1 MTISLASQH
10 LPLPPSSQTI
20 PILTENSLSNP
31 IIIQSPPLKKSHTLF
46 TSKSKLTTDQNY
58 VEKYPTY
65 TTSTPLFNDKNIK
78 VTHKVTW
85 ATEKN
90 DQYINRNNTLQ
101 IETGDKS
108 DIIKISPYSGNEI
121 HLEVNGTHYKLKI
134 NNHEDYPEDLHIK
147 AKGGDDQ
154 IRVDPR
160 MTLPITIEG
169 GRGRDRIEALGSG
182 QTRVYGGAGDDD
194 ITLGSGDSY
203 AEGNSGNDRM
213 QGGTGKTVMYGS
225 NGNDV
230 MFSGPGSKGTFSYM
244 DGGNGN
250 DIMVSQSPINL
261 MHGGPGEDLMYGKG
275 PTTFYTGRGRD
286 TVFSNDASDK
296 IYTDAGDHIFRVA
309 GSTLTQVKI
318 SNAGNKGLNIEGS
331 DKFTQQ
337 TQDDLEF
344 LRNSPTAQKMLTELD
359 QAAERNGSP
368 VNIRETTYRPNYSF
382 ANDFTRETDK
392 QLKEYDE
399 LLESSQIGFIH
410 ANTKGAVA
418 TGATIHSNPAFIFQE
433 PPILGLYHEMA
444 HAYNGANGTFLPG
457 QTQKDGMENPE
468 PNMER
473 QAVGLETDAPAFDFD
488 NDPSTPAT
496 TTNPN
501 PFNENALRE
510 ETGFARREFYDPDNS

>member
-46 TSKSKLTTDQNY
+46 TSKSKLTTDQNH

-65 TTSTPLFNDKNIK
+65 TNSTPLFNDKNIK
-78 VTHKVTW
+78 ATHKVTW

-108 DIIKISPYSGNEI
+108 DIIKVSPYSDNEI
-121 HLEVNGTHYKLKI
+121 HLEVNGIHYKLKI

-296 IYTDAGDHIFRVA
+296 IYADAGDRVA
-309 GSTLTQVKI
+309 RVVDSTLTQVKI
-318 SNAGNKGLNIEGS
+318 SNAGNKGLNIN
-331 DKFTQQ
+331 
-337 TQDDLEF
+337 L
-344 LRNSPTAQKMLTELD
+344 
-359 QAAERNGSP
+359 
-368 VNIRETTYRPNYSF
+368 
-382 ANDFTRETDK
+382 ANK
-392 QLKEYDE
+392 
-399 LLESSQIGFIH
+399 
-410 ANTKGAVA
+410 
-418 TGATIHSNPAFIFQE
+418 
-433 PPILGLYHEMA
+433 
-444 HAYNGANGTFLPG
+444 
-457 QTQKDGMENPE
+457 
-468 PNMER
+468 
-473 QAVGLETDAPAFDFD
+473 
-488 NDPSTPAT
+488 
-496 TTNPN
+496 
-501 PFNENALRE
+501 
-510 ETGFARREFYDPDNS
+510 